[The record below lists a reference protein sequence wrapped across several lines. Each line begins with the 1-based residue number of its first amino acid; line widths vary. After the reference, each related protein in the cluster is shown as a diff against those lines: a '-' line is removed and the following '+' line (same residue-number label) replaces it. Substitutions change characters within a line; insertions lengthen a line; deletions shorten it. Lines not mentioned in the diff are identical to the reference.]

1 LQLQNSAL
9 FLPENAAD
17 GRSSQLVGVP
27 QHGVLEL
34 HQANLTALDFIWGI
48 LLLILYYVNIDTPS
62 GLTVPFL
69 FIRWHSTIFVQLCP
83 GLFPFNWLMQ
93 HKAYSN
99 L

>member
-17 GRSSQLVGVP
+17 GRPSQLVGVP

-62 GLTVPFL
+62 GLSFV
-69 FIRWHSTIFVQLCP
+69 HSLAQYHFCSVMP
-83 GLFPFNWLMQ
+83 WLV
-93 HKAYSN
+93 SF
-99 L
+99 